1 MLKMSFLFSELLE
14 DSMDCSHVWYKPV
27 YELALPLMKHA
38 NQDSSHSLLWASD
51 LKSSVVR
58 AAIHIVFGSY
68 SAETSTCSING
79 FVLCV
84 LVTSLL
90 R

>member
-38 NQDSSHSLLWASD
+38 NQDSSHSLL
-51 LKSSVVR
+51 
-58 AAIHIVFGSY
+58 
-68 SAETSTCSING
+68 
-79 FVLCV
+79 
-84 LVTSLL
+84 
-90 R
+90 